1 MSSEL
6 ELFGAG
12 LAFPLSEDGAGRLA
26 QSQGEA
32 RLWESVEAILSC
44 PQGVCALDP
53 LYGLPLQAYDP
64 IANSEDIAWAVGRA
78 VERSEPRAQDITV
91 EIVRDDPATSTL
103 WLRVLIVPIGEQRE
117 LNRIFPFYRK
127 V

>member
-1 MSSEL
+1 MSGEL

-12 LAFPLSEDGAGRLA
+12 VAFLLAEDGAGRLVV
-26 QSQGEA
+26 SDGEA

-44 PQGVCALDP
+44 PQGTCALDP

-64 IANSEDIAWAVGRA
+64 IANVEDIAWAVGRA
-78 VERSEPRAQDITV
+78 IERSEPRAQDITV
-91 EIVRDDPATSTL
+91 EIVREERASETL
-103 WLRVLIVPIGEQRE
+103 WLRVRIVPIGEQRE
-117 LNRIFPFYRK
+117 TNRIFPFYRK